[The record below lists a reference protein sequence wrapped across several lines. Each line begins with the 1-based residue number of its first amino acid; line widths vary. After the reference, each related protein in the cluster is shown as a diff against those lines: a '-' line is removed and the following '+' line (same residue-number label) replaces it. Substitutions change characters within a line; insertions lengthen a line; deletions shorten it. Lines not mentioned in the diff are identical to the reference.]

1 MRDINKPLA
10 RSYFDRLNG
19 NVIINS
25 QPVKLYRLFV
35 PQGHPDYYILI
46 QGVSS
51 VGIETKNDQDRNT
64 SIQLVF
70 YSRKDLNGATE
81 LQSMVDQALQ
91 LVYPYRGFAPD
102 GCLSMDLVSDNE
114 IGDIDPATSKQII
127 ERIITFK
134 HIITS

>member
-1 MRDINKPLA
+1 M
-10 RSYFDRLNG
+10 
-19 NVIINS
+19 IIGG
-25 QPVKLYRLFV
+25 QPVKLYRIFV

-51 VGIETKNDQDRNT
+51 VGIESKDDQDRNT

-70 YSRKDLNGATE
+70 YSRKDLNGAVE

-91 LVYPYRGFAPD
+91 LVYPDRGFAPD
-102 GCLSMDLVSDNE
+102 GCLSMDLVSDIEN
-114 IGDIDPATSKQII
+114 GDIDPQSGKQIM